1 MDFVNI
7 INDKYR
13 SPIDNRVL
21 IRRLSKDPIW
31 SIIKSKYS
39 FCTKTSHIIYCLEND
54 VTELPMCVHCG
65 NRCNTPMASLCSA
78 RCSGSAMINNIKF
91 HNKGKT
97 QSQDVRD
104 KISKSLSGRKTQ
116 PCSEETKEKIRKT
129 KLGKLN
135 PMFGKTPTPATK
147 NKQSEAIKN
156 RILSGQFTP
165 NSDNRHGRFLAKYK
179 DKSFRSSWEAAL
191 YSTNTNLQYEK
202 LRIPYYDTKLNK
214 SRIYILDFV
223 DMTDKIVYEVRP
235 NSLFD
240 LSSDK
245 SKAAIQWCANN
256 NYEFVHVNEEYIQS
270 LDNIDFSG
278 LSDHANKNLRKMLN
292 ANKKD

>member
-116 PCSEETKEKIRKT
+116 PCSEETKEKIRKGNT
-129 KLGKLN
+129 GKKCQLNQKKNHQKQKKCYLNKEDFRLVMKILMSIKLIRRAYGSQAKSVQQSRTDDRLVFFPEEDYPFN
-135 PMFGKTPTPATK
+135 RNAT
-147 NKQSEAIKN
+147 
-156 RILSGQFTP
+156 R
-165 NSDNRHGRFLAKYK
+165 
-179 DKSFRSSWEAAL
+179 SFRC
-191 YSTNTNLQYEK
+191 
-202 LRIPYYDTKLNK
+202 
-214 SRIYILDFV
+214 V
-223 DMTDKIVYEVRP
+223 
-235 NSLFD
+235 
-240 LSSDK
+240 
-245 SKAAIQWCANN
+245 
-256 NYEFVHVNEEYIQS
+256 
-270 LDNIDFSG
+270 
-278 LSDHANKNLRKMLN
+278 
-292 ANKKD
+292 